1 MKCVKYFLCLMLIFG
16 CVTVSL
22 AKEWIKEEKIIKID
36 SSRTNAKMYFVCLDN
51 KKYLV
56 TEVTRGVSTVPV
68 MLHDYPMR
76 CDEQDSSI
84 AVFNDFK

>member
-1 MKCVKYFLCLMLIFG
+1 
-16 CVTVSL
+16 
-22 AKEWIKEEKIIKID
+22 
-36 SSRTNAKMYFVCLDN
+36 MYFVCLDN

-68 MLHDYPMR
+68 MLHDYPMK